1 MNTLIINWIKELNT
15 QLNNLINDLLNS
27 KVSID
32 NFIYKIEQIGF
43 IEMVNYYK
51 FLNYTENLKVYKYTV
66 FTNTSIYNYTIIINT
81 ENKKIILNQSNYLIP
96 NF

>member
-1 MNTLIINWIKELNT
+1 
-15 QLNNLINDLLNS
+15 
-27 KVSID
+27 
-32 NFIYKIEQIGF
+32 
-43 IEMVNYYK
+43 MVNYYK